1 MVQARALQRR
11 SGGEDPAGAAALY
24 RRIIQMVPGS
34 AEAHLRL
41 SEALIET
48 DDVAGALESAR
59 KACELAPNNAEM
71 AANLGLLQHRRA
83 QADSAAAPEA
93 KAALQRASRLLPTDP
108 EVWARLAEISE
119 ALKDGDGAL
128 GAWLHVGR
136 LRPSVT
142 VAWERAFLASRQVG
156 NYEGR
161 REAVLALGRQ
171 HAPEG
176 RHLKILEELARDQIT
191 YGYLAHAEESFTLLA
206 RHLPSEPAVWE
217 NISLIQVR
225 TLRFDEALKTL
236 GNAEKLRATARV
248 HYNQALCHMNLGR
261 YAEAEAKWRET
272 LPEASNSADSG
283 NLADGA
289 RLHLG
294 MSLYLQDRPQALL
307 EYLDSL
313 PAETA
318 NGDLLSLRALALLRL
333 QRWKEARAV
342 LRDGMARHPQT
353 ALFQEASEIPANRF
367 DEGFFSRKPSRQA
380 LTLLERGAA
389 AAAFA
394 EFKDW
399 QRSLAVIEAARTLL
413 TAPSVN
419 LLLLESNVLDQ
430 LGRFDEAIA
439 VLRKAQQI
447 APEHSSLQNNL
458 GYLLLERGGDLA
470 EAARLIGASVEKD
483 PQNGS
488 VQDSW
493 GWVLFKQ
500 GKYAEAEKTLRKASE
515 LNPYSPEVRKH
526 LGEALLK
533 LGRRGEAAE
542 QWERAL
548 AFSFPERKD
557 LEKRL
562 SKLRAEL
569 AKSAEAEQSAPPKA
583 EEAPAPGDADADGP
597 EDPDELA
604 P

>member
-1 MVQARALQRR
+1 
-11 SGGEDPAGAAALY
+11 
-24 RRIIQMVPGS
+24 
-34 AEAHLRL
+34 
-41 SEALIET
+41 
-48 DDVAGALESAR
+48 
-59 KACELAPNNAEM
+59 
-71 AANLGLLQHRRA
+71 
-83 QADSAAAPEA
+83 
-93 KAALQRASRLLPTDP
+93 
-108 EVWARLAEISE
+108 
-119 ALKDGDGAL
+119 
-128 GAWLHVGR
+128 
-136 LRPSVT
+136 
-142 VAWERAFLASRQVG
+142 
-156 NYEGR
+156 
-161 REAVLALGRQ
+161 
-171 HAPEG
+171 
-176 RHLKILEELARDQIT
+176 
-191 YGYLAHAEESFTLLA
+191 
-206 RHLPSEPAVWE
+206 
-217 NISLIQVR
+217 
-225 TLRFDEALKTL
+225 
-236 GNAEKLRATARV
+236 
-248 HYNQALCHMNLGR
+248 
-261 YAEAEAKWRET
+261 
-272 LPEASNSADSG
+272 
-283 NLADGA
+283 
-289 RLHLG
+289 
-294 MSLYLQDRPQALL
+294 
-307 EYLDSL
+307 
-313 PAETA
+313 
-318 NGDLLSLRALALLRL
+318 
-333 QRWKEARAV
+333 
-342 LRDGMARHPQT
+342 MARHPQT